1 MHIEYPDQS
10 HIEYPDQSH
19 IDPVKGYK
27 LLV

>member
-10 HIEYPDQSH
+10 HTEYPDQSH

-27 LLV
+27 LLA